1 MRREDAIERLRACE
15 AALRARG
22 VAHLSLFGSV
32 ARGDARPDS
41 DLDVLIDLSPEAEPR
56 FSLLDHAGVKN
67 LLEDALGL
75 EVDVAVRDGLR
86 PRMRGRIEP
95 DEVRVF

>member
-1 MRREDAIERLRACE
+1 MLRDDAIYRLKGCE
-15 AALRARG
+15 TALRARG

-32 ARGDARPDS
+32 ARGDARPGS
-41 DLDVLIDLSPEAEPR
+41 DLDVLIGLSPEAESR

-75 EVDVAVRDGLR
+75 AVDVAVRDGLR
-86 PRMRGRIEP
+86 PRMRARIEP
-95 DEVRVF
+95 DEAPVF